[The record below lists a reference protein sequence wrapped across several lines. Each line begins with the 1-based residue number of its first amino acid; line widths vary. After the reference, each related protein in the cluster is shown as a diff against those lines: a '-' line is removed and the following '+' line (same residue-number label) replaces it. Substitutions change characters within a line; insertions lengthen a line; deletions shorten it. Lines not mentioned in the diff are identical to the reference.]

1 MCITDWTLFMTVCFY
16 VTAFDFLL
24 YNHLYITV
32 AEGGNVM
39 AYSIGID
46 LGGTNIVVG
55 IVDDSRKIVDRKR
68 VKTRAPRS
76 AESLVDTM
84 ADTID
89 TLLTRQ
95 ELSVTDL
102 LSIGIGV
109 PGVVDPE
116 TGMLLH
122 ATNLFLKHVD
132 FPALLRERFPDVP
145 VFIANDADC
154 AVFGEYLAGAA
165 HNYKSVLMLTLG
177 TGIGGG
183 FVFENKI
190 FRGATGFGIE
200 PGHMAIETG
209 DRIACSCGQWDCLEV
224 YASIRGLKRMTC
236 EALSGDDDTVLRDR
250 VSFDGASFNARY
262 IFEAASEGDVVA
274 TMILDRFVHYLAIGI
289 RNLVVLY
296 RPHMILLGGGISHA
310 GDVLLEPLRARVAQ
324 TTVSG
329 DVLPPPPIE
338 RSNLGN
344 DAGVIGA
351 AMLYSEGQST

>member
-1 MCITDWTLFMTVCFY
+1 MS
-16 VTAFDFLL
+16 
-24 YNHLYITV
+24 
-32 AEGGNVM
+32 
-39 AYSIGID
+39 YSIGID

-55 IVDDSRKIVDRKR
+55 IVDDSCKIIDRER

-84 ADTID
+84 AECISS
-89 TLLTRQ
+89 LLIRRG
-95 ELSVTDL
+95 LSVTDL
-102 LSIGIGV
+102 RSIGIGV
-109 PGVVDPE
+109 PGVVDLE
-116 TGMLLH
+116 TGLLLH
-122 ATNLFLKHVD
+122 ATNLFLKRVD
-132 FPALLRERFPDVP
+132 FPALLRERYPDVP
-145 VFIANDADC
+145 VYIANDADC

-177 TGIGGG
+177 TGVGGG

-200 PGHMAIETG
+200 PGHMAVETG
-209 DRIACSCGQWDCLEV
+209 GHIACSCGQWDCLEV

-236 EALSGDDDTVLRDR
+236 EALVANEDSVLLDL
-250 VSFDGASFNARY
+250 VSVDGSSFNARH
-262 IFEAASEGDVVA
+262 IFAAASDGDKIA
-274 TMILDRFVHYLAIGI
+274 KEILDRFVHYLAIGI

-296 RPHMILLGGGISHA
+296 RPHVILLGGGISHA
-310 GDVLLEPLRARVAQ
+310 GDVLLEPLRARVAL

-351 AMLYSEGQST
+351 AMLYSEGQSK

>member
-1 MCITDWTLFMTVCFY
+1 MS
-16 VTAFDFLL
+16 
-24 YNHLYITV
+24 
-32 AEGGNVM
+32 
-39 AYSIGID
+39 YSIGID

-55 IVDDSRKIVDRKR
+55 IVDDSCKIIDRER

-84 ADTID
+84 ADCIGS
-89 TLLTRQ
+89 LLMRRG
-95 ELSVTDL
+95 LSVTDL
-102 LSIGIGV
+102 RSIGIGV
-109 PGVVDPE
+109 PGVVDLE
-116 TGMLLH
+116 TGLLLH
-122 ATNLFLKHVD
+122 ATNLFLKRVD
-132 FPALLRERFPDVP
+132 FPALLRERYPDVP
-145 VFIANDADC
+145 VYIANDADC

-177 TGIGGG
+177 TGVGGG

-200 PGHMAIETG
+200 PGHMAVETG
-209 DRIACSCGQWDCLEV
+209 GHITCSCGQWDCLEV

-236 EALSGDDDTVLRDR
+236 EALVANDDSVLLDL
-250 VSFDGASFNARY
+250 VSADGSSFNARH
-262 IFEAASEGDVVA
+262 IFAAASDGDKIA
-274 TMILDRFVHYLAIGI
+274 KEILDRFVHYLAIGI

-296 RPHMILLGGGISHA
+296 RPHVILLGGGISHA
-310 GDVLLEPLRARVAQ
+310 GDVLLEPLRARVAL

-351 AMLYSEGQST
+351 AMLYSEGQSK